1 MKAAFVTGFWRVTE
15 MAKHRI
21 EAVTAMIC
29 ITILDGIAL
38 MKGIDGMFLSTVIAS
53 LLVLAVSGLGERP
66 ATTEG
71 TLIPETGGA

>member
-38 MKGIDGMFLSTVIAS
+38 MKGIDGMFLSTVIAII
-53 LLVLAVSGLGERP
+53 AGLGGFWIGK
-66 ATTEG
+66 TTSNNG
-71 TLIPETGGA
+71 RNANP

>member
-29 ITILDGIAL
+29 ITILECIAL
-38 MKGIDGMFLSTVIAS
+38 TKGIDGMFLSTVIA
-53 LLVLAVSGLGERP
+53 VLAGLGGFWIGR
-66 ATTEG
+66 TTG
-71 TLIPETGGA
+71 DGSNANP